1 MGIELIKRCN
11 ECRVIV
17 DCSHTGYRTT
27 MEAIEQSERPVV
39 FSHANPRAVFESR
52 RNIGDDQI
60 KAIAETGGLV
70 GAVGF
75 PGFVSSDP
83 QPSLEQFIDH
93 IDYLV
98 EVGGIDH
105 VGLGIDYYLG
115 QHLVADPAAARR
127 SYDAAISAGRW
138 QEDAY
143 PPPPHH
149 YPRGI
154 ETPKTLPALT
164 LGLLRRGY
172 REPDVRKVLGLNWLR
187 VYEAVWDQV

>member
-98 EVGGIDH
+98 EVGGSTTLAL
-105 VGLGIDYYLG
+105 VSASGI
-115 QHLVADPAAARR
+115 LVLLA
-127 SYDAAISAGRW
+127 SV
-138 QEDAY
+138 
-143 PPPPHH
+143 
-149 YPRGI
+149 
-154 ETPKTLPALT
+154 LPAVVVFSVFAT
-164 LGLLRRGY
+164 DPPRVVTRIPSWDHRR
-172 REPDVRKVLGLNWLR
+172 NWSEYS
-187 VYEAVWDQV
+187 VDGFPGMTE